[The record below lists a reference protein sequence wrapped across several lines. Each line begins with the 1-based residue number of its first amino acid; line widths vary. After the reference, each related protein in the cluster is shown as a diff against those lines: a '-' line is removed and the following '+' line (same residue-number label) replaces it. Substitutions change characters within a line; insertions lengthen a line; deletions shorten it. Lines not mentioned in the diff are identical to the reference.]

1 MLTLNRLEFVIQL
14 NNQLPSFFNFIFK
27 MRLRFLKQKLL
38 NCIRKLFVI
47 TFYLLI
53 IILIL
58 INLLK
63 TKCENKILLLSDD
76 DLLDKCML
84 DDNPCYPDINK
95 SLNRYFNLI
104 KTKYSML
111 LTYHPIIDCNSG
123 RYLLINDEIS
133 SHMYHGTGSQLM
145 WYLGILNIAYELNLT
160 LIHNQWTSE
169 HILDETNFEREKYFK
184 FFDWEI
190 SRSAYESCPLNSS
203 IKKHR
208 FNYNLIWKQTFD
220 QYHQNKKRF
229 KIKENFQ
236 LLFDKF
242 LSKLPTK
249 NSGFTFYSNST
260 YTITSSLMDIG
271 IVFETRWWLQ
281 HRKSYHQYS
290 GVWSSFPILSNYF
303 PQDYFQFN
311 STILKC
317 SSINIKKTLLIGIHI
332 RHGDVIQRNKKG
344 KIISADLYR
353 YISISAY
360 KSLLISII
368 NLLPDYL
375 NENYLITIYSEG
387 FLNDF
392 SDLIHYL
399 KENLPL
405 SRCRLAFFLNGKTSE
420 TLNRLLRDDILI
432 TTFSTFSMAS
442 GIFNSRQLKIGPFH
456 NRARI
461 HGMRNYLSLEL
472 NRNHTKFL
480 INQTQILLIKER
492 IIYIWNEKQK
502 QQNTS
507 IPLWLKNYSED
518 YPEQFML
525 I

>member
-1 MLTLNRLEFVIQL
+1 
-14 NNQLPSFFNFIFK
+14 
-27 MRLRFLKQKLL
+27 
-38 NCIRKLFVI
+38 
-47 TFYLLI
+47 
-53 IILIL
+53 
-58 INLLK
+58 
-63 TKCENKILLLSDD
+63 
-76 DLLDKCML
+76 
-84 DDNPCYPDINK
+84 
-95 SLNRYFNLI
+95 
-104 KTKYSML
+104 
-111 LTYHPIIDCNSG
+111 
-123 RYLLINDEIS
+123 
-133 SHMYHGTGSQLM
+133 
-145 WYLGILNIAYELNLT
+145 
-160 LIHNQWTSE
+160 
-169 HILDETNFEREKYFK
+169 
-184 FFDWEI
+184 
-190 SRSAYESCPLNSS
+190 
-203 IKKHR
+203 
-208 FNYNLIWKQTFD
+208 
-220 QYHQNKKRF
+220 
-229 KIKENFQ
+229 
-236 LLFDKF
+236 
-242 LSKLPTK
+242 
-249 NSGFTFYSNST
+249 
-260 YTITSSLMDIG
+260 MDVG

-492 IIYIWNEKQK
+492 IIYVWNEKQK